1 MTLLELTAAAVLGS
15 LIAGATMMAFMTATK
30 VSRQSSTNR
39 DLMPAVQETLEK
51 YRNRIACDDPWFNL
65 ATCVMAA
72 QNAVNEPAPLAPSLL
87 AMGGTRDYTMTPA
100 DCDGDGT
107 VGDCYRASVHINWT
121 VPQ

>member
-1 MTLLELTAAAVLGS
+1 MTLIELTAAAVIGS

-30 VSRQSSTNR
+30 VSRQSSTQR
-39 DLMPAVQETLEK
+39 DLMPAAQETLEK
-51 YRNRIACDDPWFNL
+51 YRNRIACDDPWFNP

-72 QNAVNEPAPLAPSLL
+72 QNAVAEALTAPSLL

-100 DCDGDGT
+100 DCDGDT
-107 VGDCYRASVHINWT
+107 VVGDCYRASVHINWT